1 MANTKLKASD
11 RQDLL
16 RKVVGTLKK
25 KYGGSV
31 PKDDRNVLETML
43 FACCL
48 EDARYEDAEA
58 AYQNLL
64 ASFHDLNEI
73 RVSSISEVERSL
85 SSLDDA
91 AWRAFR
97 VRDILQY
104 VFEEYYVFDF
114 EPLRRKTVDAAEKQL
129 AKIKGLTPF
138 VRLYTLQ
145 HSLGPHIVPV
155 DDMLCRIF
163 AWLGLIAPETP
174 PDQAAEELKS
184 SVRKA
189 DVPLLCHLLRRLA
202 TDPDFKSSFKI
213 TKSMLTDGA
222 VDPTDAPQRLQE
234 LLSHPRKRAAGTTR
248 KKKKPATASKGARK
262 SGSRATKAKKAA
274 AKKSVTKKVA
284 RPKRAAKKKT
294 TRRKA
299 RKK

>member
-1 MANTKLKASD
+1 M
-11 RQDLL
+11 
-16 RKVVGTLKK
+16 LKK

-31 PKDDRNVLETML
+31 PKDERNVLETML

-48 EDARYEDAEA
+48 EDARYEAAEA

-64 ASFHDLNEI
+64 SSFHDLNEI

-97 VRDILQY
+97 ARDILQY

-138 VRLYTLQ
+138 VQLFTLQ
-145 HSLGPHIVPV
+145 HSLGPHVVPL
-155 DDMLCRIF
+155 DETLCRVV
-163 AWLGLIAPETP
+163 AWLGLVAPDTP
-174 PDQAAEELKS
+174 PDQAAEEMKS

-189 DVPLLCHLLRRLA
+189 DVPLLCHLLRQLA

-213 TKSMLTDGA
+213 TKSMLTDGT
-222 VDPTDAPQRLQE
+222 VDPSDAPQRLQE
-234 LLSHPRKRAAGTTR
+234 VLSHPRKRAASTTR
-248 KKKKPATASKGARK
+248 KRKKPASAPKGART
-262 SGSRATKAKKAA
+262 SQGRAKKTKKAA
-274 AKKSVTKKVA
+274 AKKSVTKKVS